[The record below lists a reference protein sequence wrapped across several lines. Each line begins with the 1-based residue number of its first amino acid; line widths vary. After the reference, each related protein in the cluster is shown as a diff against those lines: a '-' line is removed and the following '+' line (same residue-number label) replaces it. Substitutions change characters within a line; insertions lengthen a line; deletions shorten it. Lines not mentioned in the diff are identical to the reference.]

1 MQLQDFKPRSEWGKT
16 LFAKGRAKG
25 EAEGRAQ
32 SILILLEARGLP
44 VPDSLRQRVM
54 TCTDLPLLDRWF
66 RRATTAGSI
75 HEAFAP

>member
-1 MQLQDFKPRSEWGKT
+1 MVESEERAEYI
-16 LFAKGRAKG
+16 LFP
-25 EAEGRAQ
+25 
-32 SILILLEARGLP
+32 LLARRLLLSG
-44 VPDSLRQRVM
+44 SLRQRVM